1 MEKKKNKNKLLE
13 WKAFGYIHIGIKSA
27 DYNYDSLGPS
37 LDQGNVEQGSRLTF
51 QLSSQVASERID
63 FTSQNKSPLARLFC
77 II

>member
-1 MEKKKNKNKLLE
+1 MKSI
-13 WKAFGYIHIGIKSA
+13 GYIHIGIKSA

-37 LDQGNVEQGSRLTF
+37 LDHGNVEQGSGLTF